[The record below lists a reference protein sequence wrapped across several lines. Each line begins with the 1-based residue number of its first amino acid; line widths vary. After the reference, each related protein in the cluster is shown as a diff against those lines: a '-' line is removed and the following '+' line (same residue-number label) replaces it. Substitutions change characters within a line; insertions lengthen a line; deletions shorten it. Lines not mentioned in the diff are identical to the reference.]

1 MGFRREAGTFAHPGT
16 STQARR
22 EDERQSDFAR
32 VPRRQA
38 PQPRVGEGE
47 GGHVRASQ
55 LPAGRAPSP
64 EPVGLA
70 RRPARA
76 RDCEC
81 TTGGPEQ
88 QRERQVGTARGVP
101 SPLRAA
107 RGPKGRPALEPQ
119 GLRHLCSPSIGPR
132 APWALHASPP
142 PYPGAGS
149 SCAPLTVESGLCRGL
164 VGRARPRA
172 VGLGGLRGAR
182 SLGPGE
188 ADQRL

>member
-22 EDERQSDFAR
+22 EDERQPDFAR

-64 EPVGLA
+64 EPVRLA

-119 GLRHLCSPSIGPR
+119 GLRHLCSPSIGSRASRLCTPHPHPTRGR
-132 APWALHASPP
+132 APRVHP
-142 PYPGAGS
+142 
-149 SCAPLTVESGLCRGL
+149 
-164 VGRARPRA
+164 
-172 VGLGGLRGAR
+172 
-182 SLGPGE
+182 
-188 ADQRL
+188 